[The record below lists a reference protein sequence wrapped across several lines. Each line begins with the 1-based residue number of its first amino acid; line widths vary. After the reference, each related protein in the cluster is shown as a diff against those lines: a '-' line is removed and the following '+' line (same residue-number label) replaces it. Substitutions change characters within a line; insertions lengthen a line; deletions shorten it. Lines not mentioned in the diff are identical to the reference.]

1 MRFVC
6 ISLSVVVLF
15 ALSSSFLQA
24 SEVVRPTEQ
33 AGTDVAFLLNLARS
47 GKVEAQVLLG
57 EYFLDRQEYA
67 EALPWLRL
75 AAGQGEVEA
84 QRRLALM
91 YETGQGVS
99 RDYEQAAFWL
109 RCATEQRDPL
119 AFYKEGFSYTTSAG
133 VP

>member
-1 MRFVC
+1 M
-6 ISLSVVVLF
+6 
-15 ALSSSFLQA
+15 
-24 SEVVRPTEQ
+24 EQ
-33 AGTDVAFLLNLARS
+33 AGTDVTFLLNLASS

-57 EYFLDRQEYA
+57 EYFLARQEYA

-75 AAGQGEVEA
+75 AAGQGDVEA

-91 YETGQGVS
+91 YETGQGVP

-109 RCATEQRDPL
+109 RCATAKGDPL
-119 AFYKEGFSYTTSAG
+119 ALYKEGFSYATSAG

>member
-15 ALSSSFLQA
+15 ALSPRLLQA
-24 SEVVRPTEQ
+24 SEIVRPMEQ

-47 GKVEAQVLLG
+47 GKVEAQALLG
-57 EYFLDRQEYA
+57 EYFLDRREYA

-91 YETGQGVS
+91 YETGQGVP

-109 RCATEQRDPL
+109 RCATAQGDPL
-119 AFYKEGFSYTTSAG
+119 AVYKEGFSYATSAG